1 MKRRIVA
8 LALAVAAI
16 FVVLVWRL
24 ADTQLRS
31 GAYYEYLANL
41 NQLRTIPV
49 AAPRGLLYDRNG
61 IVLGRNRP
69 SFVVEV
75 VPMQLHDPNAEV
87 RELSSILMV
96 PEAQLWQ
103 RLLHQNGVTYKTFDD
118 LAAAIPLGPVIIAS
132 DLNTATVGRFSE
144 RADELPGMSVELV
157 PVRQYPYGTLASHAI
172 GYVGQISQSQYEQLK
187 SKGYTPN
194 DTIGED
200 GLEMTYDSLLRGK
213 PGGRQIKVN
222 SAGQAVASVGDF
234 AAVPGDNLD
243 LTIDYP
249 LQRAAETAMAE
260 QIKTIVGVTSHRVG
274 GSAIVEDPNTGAI
287 LALVSQPNFDPNDF
301 AAGISAK
308 RYSGYLN
315 DPLLPLFNRAISGA
329 YPTGSTFKMIT
340 SSAALQTGLLDE
352 DSTRYCPGSY
362 DLNGFI
368 FNDAEAGGH
377 GTLTIRPAIAQSCD
391 VFFFQVG
398 NELGITRLDKYAAA
412 YGIGRK
418 TGIDIPGETTG
429 TLPTPAWKKRVVK
442 DDWYSGDT
450 VNLSIG
456 QGFLEASPIQMLRV
470 VSAVANGGELMT
482 PYLVA
487 DARDPQGRIV
497 KRFGPRPQGDV
508 GVSASN
514 LQIVREGMLG
524 AIEDPAGTAHNVY
537 IPGFHYAG
545 KTGTAENFP
554 TVDNP
559 QGRNHAWFVCFAPYD
574 HPKIA
579 VVVFMDQS
587 GGFGAVNAAP
597 VAQAI
602 VSAYFHLKQSGPNGT
617 GIRD

>member
-1 MKRRIVA
+1 MSRRIIAFV
-8 LALAVAAI
+8 LVCFAI

-24 ADTQLRS
+24 ADTQLRN

-61 IVLGRNRP
+61 IVIARNRP
-69 SFVVEV
+69 SFVVQV
-75 VPMQLHDPNAEV
+75 VPMQLHDPNAEM
-87 RELSSILMV
+87 RELSTILAV
-96 PEAQLWQ
+96 QEATLWQ
-103 RLLHQNGVTYKTFDD
+103 RLLHQNGVAYKTFDD
-118 LAAAIPLGPVIIAS
+118 LAAAIPLGPVTIAE

-157 PVRQYPYGTLASHAI
+157 PVRDYPYGTLASHAM
-172 GYVGQISQSQYEQLK
+172 GYVGQISQSQYEQRK
-187 SKGYTPN
+187 GKGYSPN

-234 AAVPGDNLD
+234 AAVPGDDLD
-243 LTIDYP
+243 LTLDWP
-249 LQRAAETAMAE
+249 LQRAAETAMAA
-260 QIKTIVGVTSHRVG
+260 QIKVVSSVIGHRVG
-274 GSAIVEDPNTGAI
+274 GSAIVEDPDTGAV

-301 AAGISAK
+301 AAGITAK
-308 RYSGYLN
+308 RYAGYLN
-315 DPLLPLFNRAISGA
+315 DPLLPLFNRAVSGA

-340 SSAALQTGLLDE
+340 SSAALQSGLLDE
-352 DSTRYCPGSY
+352 DSTRYCGGSY

-368 FNDAEAGGH
+368 FDDAEPGGH
-377 GTLTIRPAIAQSCD
+377 GTLTIRPAIARSCD

-398 NELGITRLDKYAAA
+398 NELGIEKLDKYASA
-412 YGIGRK
+412 YGIGKK
-418 TGIDIPGETTG
+418 TGIDIPGETSG
-429 TLPTPAWKKRVVK
+429 TLPTPAWKRQVVK
-442 DDWYSGDT
+442 DEWYSGDT
-450 VNLSIG
+450 VNMSIG
-456 QGFLEASPIQMLRV
+456 QGYLEASPIQMLRV
-470 VSAVANGGELMT
+470 VSAVANGGELYA
-482 PYLVA
+482 PYLVS
-487 DARDPQGRIV
+487 DARDAQGRIV

-508 GVSASN
+508 GVSATN
-514 LQIVREGMLG
+514 LAIIREGMLG
-524 AIEDPAGTAHNVY
+524 AIEDPFGTAHNVY

-554 TVDNP
+554 TIDNP

-602 VSAYFHLKQSGPNGT
+602 VSAYFHLKPVGPNGS

>member
-8 LALAVAAI
+8 LALAVVAI
-16 FVVLVWRL
+16 FAVLVWRL
-24 ADTQLRS
+24 ADTQLKN

-61 IVLGRNRP
+61 IVIARNRP

-75 VPMQLHDPNAEV
+75 VPMQLRDPQGEM
-87 RELSSILMV
+87 RELAKILTI
-96 PEAQLWQ
+96 PEPQLWQ
-103 RLLHQNGVTYKTFDD
+103 RLLHQNGVTYKNFDA
-118 LAAAIPLGPVIIAS
+118 LAAAVPLGPVTIAE
-132 DLNTATVGRFSE
+132 DLSTAIVGRFSE

-157 PVRQYPYGTLASHAI
+157 PVRQYPYGTLASHAM

-187 SKGYTPN
+187 GKGYTPS

-200 GLEMTYDSLLRGK
+200 GLEMTYDSLMRGK
-213 PGGRQIKVN
+213 PGGREIKVN
-222 SAGQAVASVGDF
+222 SAGEAVASVGDF
-234 AAVPGDNLD
+234 AATPGDNLD
-243 LTIDYP
+243 LTLDWP
-249 LQRAAETAMAE
+249 LQRAAETAVAT
-260 QIKTIVGVTSHRVG
+260 QIKIISGETGHRVG
-274 GSAIVEDPNTGAI
+274 GSAIVEDPSTGAV

-315 DPLLPLFNRAISGA
+315 DPLLPLFDRAVSGA
-329 YPTGSTFKMIT
+329 YPTGSTFKIIT
-340 SSAALQTGLLDE
+340 SSAALESGLLDE
-352 DSTRYCPGSY
+352 ESTRFCGGAY

-368 FNDAEAGGH
+368 FNDDTAGGH
-377 GTLTIRPAIAQSCD
+377 GTLTIRPAIARSCD

-398 NELGITRLDKYAAA
+398 NELGITRLDKYASA
-412 YGIGRK
+412 YGIGKK
-418 TGIDIPGETTG
+418 TGIDIPGETSG
-429 TLPTPAWKKRVVK
+429 TLPTPAWKEKVVK
-442 DDWYSGDT
+442 DQWYSGDT
-450 VNLSIG
+450 VNMAIG
-456 QGFLEASPIQMLRV
+456 QGYLEASPVQMLRV
-470 VSAVANGGELMT
+470 VGAVANGGELYA

-497 KRFGPRPQGDV
+497 KRFEPRPQGRV
-508 GVSASN
+508 GVSEAN
-514 LQIVREGMLG
+514 LATIRAGMLG

-545 KTGTAENFP
+545 KTGTAENFA

-559 QGRNHAWFVCFAPYD
+559 QGRNHAWFVCYAPYD

-602 VSAYFHLKQSGPNGT
+602 VTAYFHLKTIGPNGS